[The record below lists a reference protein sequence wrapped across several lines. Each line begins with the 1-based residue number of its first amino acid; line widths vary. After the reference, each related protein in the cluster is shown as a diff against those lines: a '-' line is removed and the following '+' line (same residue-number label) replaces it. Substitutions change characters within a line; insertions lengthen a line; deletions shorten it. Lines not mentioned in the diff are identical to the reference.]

1 MREGADLVKTN
12 APTEKFTSTS
22 KIKSPNKDLV
32 KRPGNVRG

>member
-1 MREGADLVKTN
+1 MKTN
-12 APTEKFTSTS
+12 APDKPFKSTS